1 MWFTMSETLNPNP
14 DEERNEQ
21 SQPVEQELRERDASL
36 HSDKGGTS
44 FAPREEDKG
53 ADRSFLKS
61 VKQAWDKVP
70 QAWGQKRTNDT
81 N

>member
-1 MWFTMSETLNPNP
+1 MSETPTP
-14 DEERNEQ
+14 TPEEESNEQ
-21 SQPVEQELRERDASL
+21 SQPVEQDLRERDASL

-70 QAWGQKRTNDT
+70 QAWGQKRTNDS

>member
-1 MWFTMSETLNPNP
+1 MSETRTPTP
-14 DEERNEQ
+14 EEESNEQ
-21 SQPVEQELRERDASL
+21 SQPVEQDLRERDASL

-44 FAPREEDKG
+44 FTPREEDKG

-61 VKQAWDKVP
+61 AKQAWDKVP
-70 QAWGQKRTNDT
+70 QAWGQKRTNDS